1 MTKIEAKRKLKEA
14 CALIFE
20 IEEQL
25 TYGEFPRQHG
35 YQARIKVGDLENAIK
50 NAPEFTE
57 GEY

>member
-35 YQARIKVGDLENAIK
+35 YQARIKIGALQDAIRT
-50 NAPEFTE
+50 APEFTG